1 MIRHSFAAQ
10 TRKPFFLLAVIVCLF
25 VALRLWHLTT
35 YGLWYDEVFSHH
47 AARMGWSELIAY
59 LVADAVHPPLFYL
72 LLKLWIGVGGESL
85 LWSLWLFAR
94 LITRD
99 DDRKEI
105 FAGLFTANLLLTYT
119 QYFGWL
125 VVVAEGLYLLFR
137 KRRYLFRFA
146 LIVVGL
152 ALCFAPWAYL
162 VSHAAFAEPALLP
175 HVRWLRP
182 SLSDL
187 GWYFATLNGPFYIRD
202 TTSFGLGLFGF
213 PLLLLAWHVWKGNWQ
228 SRVLPIYLLAFFAF
242 APVIFALVVS
252 CLLPWIWNGRYLI
265 VGAVPYLILVAV
277 AIHQLRPA

>member
-85 LWSLWLFAR
+85 LWLKLLPVLISIASLFPFWLVCRELKLTPAEINTALFLIAVNAFLIEYAQELRMYSLMVFFSLWSLWLFAR

-202 TTSFGLGLFGF
+202 TTSF
-213 PLLLLAWHVWKGNWQ
+213 
-228 SRVLPIYLLAFFAF
+228 
-242 APVIFALVVS
+242 
-252 CLLPWIWNGRYLI
+252 
-265 VGAVPYLILVAV
+265 
-277 AIHQLRPA
+277 